1 MPNLKK
7 PSRHA
12 HAGRAPGLQSGSR
25 ESRPQEFRAQDVY
38 QAALLGSAT
47 VEGGAGRTGGGPVGR
62 DAGSAAAPTRA
73 LQLEQPLSG
82 RDLGKDGQAFV
93 ALHVGLPGP
102 AGRRLW
108 LSHPQGADS

>member
-1 MPNLKK
+1 MGCLSGSTPGISNRGSGGRKD
-7 PSRHA
+7 
-12 HAGRAPGLQSGSR
+12 GRAA
-25 ESRPQEFRAQDVY
+25 SRP
-38 QAALLGSAT
+38 
-47 VEGGAGRTGGGPVGR
+47 GR

-102 AGRRLW
+102 PGRRLW